1 VAVTIL
7 DPTHE
12 LTPVG
17 RPLAQERL
25 RPGTTA
31 TIALLDISKPRGD
44 VFFDELER
52 LLRDRGHAV
61 VRTMKPTFTKPAP
74 ADLRA
79 EIAEHC
85 DAVVV
90 ALAD

>member
-1 VAVTIL
+1 VTIL

-12 LTPVG
+12 LEPAG
-17 RPLAQERL
+17 LPLARERL
-25 RPGTTA
+25 RPDHTA
-31 TIALLDISKPRGD
+31 TIALLDISKPRGN

-52 LLRDRGHAV
+52 LLRDRGNAV